1 MANSANVRSEL
12 QVFVGI
18 DSDATL
24 ATGTPASVLC
34 NREYD
39 LADYYF
45 NITTSVQGGN
55 AQLLIESAATVAGA
69 GVSQGAVV
77 GTALASLRPA
87 TITPGVGNNWL
98 AAGATVARGSF
109 LRATASAGDGALRA
123 IGFISIMP
131 GNRYA
136 AGNGTYYPNNGAAL
150 GYQA

>member
-45 NITTSVQGGN
+45 NVVTNVQGGN

-77 GTALASLRPA
+77 GIALASLRPT
-87 TITPGVGNNWL
+87 TITAGAGNSWL

-109 LRATASAGDGALRA
+109 LRVTASAGDGALRA

-150 GYQA
+150 RYQA